1 MKRLLMIAA
10 ALLALTSA
18 AQASDRFALECGLIQ
33 VAPPDNDRD
42 PIIKIGVNVFWSP
55 ANARN
60 PTGFTVE
67 HYSVGGKV
75 YSREDQYRDYRMWST
90 KTSENWS
97 GVSIRNPA
105 LTMIGTI
112 FEERGRTYYVER
124 IFNRGRLETVVK
136 STCRG
141 ISPEEPT
148 VAAPTVENLPRW
160 LKP

>member
-1 MKRLLMIAA
+1 MKKF
-10 ALLALTSA
+10 LLASTIALA
-18 AQASDRFALECGLIQ
+18 APGVAQASERVTLECGLIQ
-33 VAPPDNDRD
+33 VSPPDNDRD
-42 PIIKIGVNVFWSP
+42 PIIKIGVEVFWSP
-55 ANARN
+55 VGARN

-75 YSREDQYRDYRMWST
+75 YSRQDQYRDYRTWSS
-90 KTSENWS
+90 KNSENWS

-105 LTMIGTI
+105 LTMIGTV

-136 STCRG
+136 STCREV
-141 ISPEEPT
+141 SPEEPA